1 MFHPETAKLMFM
13 TFLTF
18 STFSFYDHFIGG
30 MIKYGLLEAAITKD
44 TL

>member
-1 MFHPETAKLMFM
+1 MFHPETAKLIFM
-13 TFLTF
+13 TFLSF
-18 STFSFYDHFIGG
+18 STFLLNAHFVRG